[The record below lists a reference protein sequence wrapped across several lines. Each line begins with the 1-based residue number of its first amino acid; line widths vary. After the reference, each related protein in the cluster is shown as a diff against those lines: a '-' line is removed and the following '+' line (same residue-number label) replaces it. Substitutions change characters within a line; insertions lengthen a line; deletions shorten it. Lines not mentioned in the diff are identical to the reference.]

1 MNSIFSVKADWFL
14 LVLFLMGGC
23 TMAVIN
29 CVSAEYDSASQ
40 DLSNVASELES
51 AQIDDFSETVQS
63 ALPGS
68 RSIKVASSTE
78 MRFKSLLVTHSKAL
92 YELARAAKAAGVN
105 LQLTEQQNTQAV
117 GANESTVVSGS
128 RSRNTARVASVA

>member
-1 MNSIFSVKADWFL
+1 
-14 LVLFLMGGC
+14 
-23 TMAVIN
+23 MAVIN

-40 DLSNVASELES
+40 DLSNVASELQG

-68 RSIKVASSTE
+68 RSIKAASVSE
-78 MRFKSLLVTHSKAL
+78 MQFKSLLATHSKAL
-92 YELARAAKAAGVN
+92 YELASAAKAAGVN

-117 GANESTVVSGS
+117 GARESTVVSGS
-128 RSRNTARVASVA
+128 WSRNTVQVASVA

>member
-1 MNSIFSVKADWFL
+1 MSA
-14 LVLFLMGGC
+14 
-23 TMAVIN
+23 IN

-40 DLSNVASELES
+40 DLSNVASELQG

-63 ALPGS
+63 ALAGS
-68 RSIKVASSTE
+68 RSIKAASSSETQ
-78 MRFKSLLVTHSKAL
+78 FKSLLVTHSKAL
-92 YELARAAKAAGVN
+92 YELASAAKAAGVN

-117 GANESTVVSGS
+117 VANESTVISGS

>member
-1 MNSIFSVKADWFL
+1 MPAI
-14 LVLFLMGGC
+14 
-23 TMAVIN
+23 T